1 MKTTL
6 LCVLIAA
13 LGAACLQ
20 RADRAPPASDTS
32 AVPNSTAT
40 PAAPAP
46 AAAPTL
52 PPSPGATKLTVV
64 EGFLT
69 PESVLHDPVQDI
81 YFVSNIN
88 GSPTAKDNNGFISR
102 VRPDGAVENLKFI
115 EGGHGG
121 VTLNAPKGLAIRGD
135 TLWVADID
143 VVRAFDAKTGAPRD
157 SVSMASLGAV
167 FLNDIAIAQ
176 TGALYITDTGIR
188 FDDVGNVLHPGPDRI
203 FRVGTDRQVTVAVRG
218 DTLGRPNGI
227 TLDSVGKRFIVV
239 QFGGRSILAWKPG
252 DKAPSVIAK
261 GPGGFDGV
269 EIAGSRVLVS
279 SWSDSTVSSYETG
292 QEVKVIAGVP
302 SPADIGYDGK
312 RHRVLIPVFSGN
324 RVEIWQLPRDNC
336 GLRICNCGF
345 GVLSIRIQQSEI
357 RDLEYGRTAY
367 FTRPQPLQRL
377 VRPLERVRLDLGAHG
392 DPRRER
398 QKLLAVLACE
408 VRHRTDHPL
417 SP

>member
-6 LCVLIAA
+6 LCLLIAA

-32 AVPNSTAT
+32 AVRETTAT
-40 PAAPAP
+40 PSPATPAP
-46 AAAPTL
+46 AAAPAAA
-52 PPSPGATKLTVV
+52 PAPGATKLAVV

-88 GSPTAKDNNGFISR
+88 GGPTTKDNNGFISR

-143 VVRAFDAKTGAPRD
+143 VVRSFDAKTGAPRD
-157 SVSMASLGAV
+157 SVSLAGLGAV

-188 FDDVGNVLHPGPDRI
+188 FDDVGNMLHPGPDRI
-203 FRVGTDRQVTVAVRG
+203 FRIGSDRQVTVAVRG

-239 QFGGRSILAWKPG
+239 QFGGRSVLAWKPG

-269 EIAGSRVLVS
+269 EIAGSRMLVS
-279 SWSDSTVSSYETG
+279 SWTDSTVSSYETG
-292 QEVKVIAGVP
+292 QEAKVITGVP

-312 RHRVLIPVFSGN
+312 RNRVLIPVFTGN
-324 RVEIWQLPRDNC
+324 RVEIWQLP
-336 GLRICNCGF
+336 
-345 GVLSIRIQQSEI
+345 
-357 RDLEYGRTAY
+357 
-367 FTRPQPLQRL
+367 
-377 VRPLERVRLDLGAHG
+377 
-392 DPRRER
+392 
-398 QKLLAVLACE
+398 
-408 VRHRTDHPL
+408 
-417 SP
+417 

>member
-13 LGAACLQ
+13 FGAACLQ
-20 RADRAPPASDTS
+20 RADRAPPPSDTS

-40 PAAPAP
+40 AAAPAP

-52 PPSPGATKLTVV
+52 PPSPGATKLIVV

-69 PESVLHDPVQDI
+69 PESVLHDPAQDI

-88 GSPTAKDNNGFISR
+88 GGPTAKDNNGFISR

-115 EGGHGG
+115 EGGHSG
-121 VTLNAPKGLAIRGD
+121 VTLNAPKGMALRGD

-143 VVRAFDAKTGAPRD
+143 VVRAFDAKSGVPRD
-157 SVSMASLGAV
+157 TVSLAGLGAV
-167 FLNDIAIAQ
+167 FLNDIATAQ

-188 FDDVGNVLHPGPDRI
+188 FDDVGDVLHPGPDRI
-203 FRVGTDRQVTVAVRG
+203 FRIAPDRQVTVAVRG

-239 QFGGRSILAWKPG
+239 QFGGRSVLAWKPG

-269 EIAGSRVLVS
+269 EMAGSRMLIS

-292 QEVKVIAGVP
+292 QEVKVITGVP
-302 SPADIGYDGK
+302 SPADIGFDGK
-312 RHRVLIPVFSGN
+312 RRRVLIPVFTGN
-324 RVEIWQLPRDNC
+324 RVEIWQLP
-336 GLRICNCGF
+336 
-345 GVLSIRIQQSEI
+345 
-357 RDLEYGRTAY
+357 
-367 FTRPQPLQRL
+367 
-377 VRPLERVRLDLGAHG
+377 
-392 DPRRER
+392 
-398 QKLLAVLACE
+398 
-408 VRHRTDHPL
+408 
-417 SP
+417 

>member
-1 MKTTL
+1 MRATV
-6 LCVLIAA
+6 LCATVAA
-13 LGAACLQ
+13 LCAACLQ
-20 RADRAPPASDTS
+20 RADRTPPASDTS
-32 AVPNSTAT
+32 AVPDTTAT
-40 PAAPAP
+40 PATPAP
-46 AAAPTL
+46 AALPTPTP
-52 PPSPGATKLTVV
+52 PPSPGATKLIVV

-88 GSPTAKDNNGFISR
+88 GGPTTKDNNGFISR

-143 VVRAFDAKTGAPRD
+143 MVRSFDAKTGAPRD
-157 SVSMASLGAV
+157 SVSLAGLGAV

-188 FDDVGNVLHPGPDRI
+188 FDDVGNMLHPGPDRI

-239 QFGGRSILAWKPG
+239 QFGGRSVLAWKPG

-269 EIAGSRVLVS
+269 EMAGSRMLVS

-292 QEVKVIAGVP
+292 QEVKVITGVP

-312 RHRVLIPVFSGN
+312 RKRVLIPIFTGN
-324 RVEIWQLPRDNC
+324 RVEIWQLQ
-336 GLRICNCGF
+336 F
-345 GVLSIRIQQSEI
+345 
-357 RDLEYGRTAY
+357 
-367 FTRPQPLQRL
+367 
-377 VRPLERVRLDLGAHG
+377 
-392 DPRRER
+392 
-398 QKLLAVLACE
+398 
-408 VRHRTDHPL
+408 
-417 SP
+417 

>member
-1 MKTTL
+1 MKNIL
-6 LCVLIAA
+6 VAVIIAV
-13 LGAACLQ
+13 LGAAC
-20 RADRAPPASDTS
+20 PPMERRSPPRSDTT
-32 AVPNSTAT
+32 STDT
-40 PAAPAP
+40 APSAP
-46 AAAPTL
+46 AAQPAALTP
-52 PPSPGATKLTVV
+52 PAPSPGPVATKVGTV

-115 EGGHGG
+115 EGGHSG

-143 VVRAFDAKTGAPRD
+143 VVRAFDARTGAARD
-157 SVSMASLGAV
+157 SVSLASLGAV

-188 FDDVGNVLHPGPDRI
+188 FDDVGNALHPGPDRI
-203 FRVGTDRQVTVAVRG
+203 FRVGSDRQVTVAVRG

-227 TLDSVGKRFIVV
+227 TLDSLGKRFIVV
-239 QFGGRSILAWKPG
+239 QFGGRSVLAWKPG

-269 EIAGSRVLVS
+269 EIAGSRILVS

-292 QEVKVIAGVP
+292 QEVKVITGVP

-312 RHRVLIPVFSGN
+312 RKRVLIPIFSGN
-324 RVEIWQLPRDNC
+324 RVEIWQL
-336 GLRICNCGF
+336 
-345 GVLSIRIQQSEI
+345 Q
-357 RDLEYGRTAY
+357 
-367 FTRPQPLQRL
+367 
-377 VRPLERVRLDLGAHG
+377 
-392 DPRRER
+392 
-398 QKLLAVLACE
+398 
-408 VRHRTDHPL
+408 
-417 SP
+417 